1 VSSFFDSHCHLTDE
15 RLRDRVPEVL
25 AAAQAAGVARVVT
38 IASDLE
44 DARAALALARS
55 HDGLYCTGGV
65 HPHQAELASDQALAA
80 VRELADDPLVVAI
93 GEAGLDFHYDNAPR
107 DRQHAAF
114 EAQLAM
120 AAELDLP
127 IVVHS
132 RDADEAMIAALREWG
147 GRTRGVLH
155 CFAGGRALLDAG
167 LAAGWHVSFSG
178 LVSFRNYDGAEL
190 VRAVPDERLLIE
202 TDSPYL
208 APVPRRGR
216 TNEPAYVVHVAEA
229 VATLRG
235 QSVEQVAALT
245 DANARAFYRIDG

>member
-1 VSSFFDSHCHLTDE
+1 MSSFFDSHCHLTDE